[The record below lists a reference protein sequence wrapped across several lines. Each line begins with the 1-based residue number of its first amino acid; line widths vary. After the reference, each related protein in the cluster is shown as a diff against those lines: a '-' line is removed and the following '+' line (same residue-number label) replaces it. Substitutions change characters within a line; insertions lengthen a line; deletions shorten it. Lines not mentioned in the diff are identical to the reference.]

1 MLRVIKIATMVSL
14 LMVCQVMAQEN
25 NAVSGAVSP
34 TATTGEKASQPKAA
48 LQEASVLKVVDAAIA
63 TGVENRS
70 PVGAASAF
78 SATVGK
84 LYCFTKIVGAKQP
97 TEIKH
102 VWFYNNTEV
111 TSITLPV
118 KAITWRTFSNKIVP
132 AYMKGA
138 WKVEVQSAD
147 GNVLKTI
154 EFKVE

>member
-25 NAVSGAVSP
+25 NAVSGAASP

-48 LQEASVLKVVDAAIA
+48 LQEASALKVVDAAIA

-70 PVGAASAF
+70 PVGAASTF